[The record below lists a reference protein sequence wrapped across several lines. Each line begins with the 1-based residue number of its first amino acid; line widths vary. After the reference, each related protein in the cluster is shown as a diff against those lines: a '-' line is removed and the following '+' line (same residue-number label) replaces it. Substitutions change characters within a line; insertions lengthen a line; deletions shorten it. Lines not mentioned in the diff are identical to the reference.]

1 VDLQQSASC
10 SASISVASFQVVS
23 GRLLDV
29 GTDDHC
35 RVVQRD
41 RHGHVLVQT
50 SQPIGAVEDVAPTTH
65 HAPQL
70 PGNPAPKT
78 GHRHP
83 DH

>member
-1 VDLQQSASC
+1 L
-10 SASISVASFQVVS
+10 QVVS

-29 GTDDHC
+29 STDDHC

-41 RHGHVLVQT
+41 GNGHVLVQT
-50 SQPIGAVEDVAPTTH
+50 SQPIGAVEDVEPTTH
-65 HAPQL
+65 AATPQL

-78 GHRHP
+78 GHRHD